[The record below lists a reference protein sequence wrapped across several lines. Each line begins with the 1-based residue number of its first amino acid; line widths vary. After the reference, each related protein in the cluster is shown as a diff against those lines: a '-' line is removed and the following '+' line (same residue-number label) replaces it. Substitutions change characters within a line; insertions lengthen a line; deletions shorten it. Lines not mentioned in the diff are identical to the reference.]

1 MDGEITI
8 GTKLDTDKFDRQI
21 SQLEKKMKKE
31 EDKKIIIDAKLGS
44 QQQELDEARQKTDA
58 LADAYQRLKEA
69 QNKVST
75 GQATPKEFTTFQD
88 LQSTYGSLEQLG
100 TQFDKALTKQDAI
113 EQKVAQT
120 KFRYDEINAKVSEYK
135 QKIEN
140 VKIEKQV
147 ADVEKLKSG
156 FNNVGS
162 SIQGAV
168 KHVARL
174 ALGIFGIRSAFMFLR
189 QASSNLAGYDKQY
202 AANIEYIRYA
212 LTQMIAPVLQWI
224 VNLAAKLLGYINAI
238 MQGWFGINL
247 FSRGSA
253 ENFNKMKAGASGVS
267 RAVKEIK
274 KDLAGFD
281 EINKLTDQSDTGTS
295 AGAGGVG
302 MPSFDLS
309 AMQGEPPAWLQWI
322 IDNKDLILS
331 ILAGIA
337 AGLLAIKLG
346 ASGIQALGIGVMVAG
361 IVYTIQSLLK
371 YLKDPS
377 WKNFGKVIQGIGI
390 AIVGLGILIKSVPLI
405 VAGAIILI
413 VGLIIK
419 HWEEIKSFLQR
430 GIDWLKG
437 KSDWVHQMF
446 GDTIGSIY
454 HLFVNNLQQ
463 ILNFFDS
470 FFKMIKGIFDGI
482 IKFIKGVF
490 TGNWQMAWEGIKQI
504 FSSLWEGIKGMAI
517 STINIIENNISAGVE
532 VIKAI
537 LQTLWNIMKS
547 GAITA
552 VNIVS
557 NVFNSLWNAIKNG
570 AQYAWNFIRNV
581 FSGIGSFFSNIVNR
595 IVGLFGNLGSRAGE
609 AIAGAFKAVVNG
621 VLRAVERI
629 LNSPIRAINR
639 LIGVINAVP
648 GVYINRLPTF
658 SLPRLKTGAIVNM
671 PNRGTL
677 VGGGSAIAGEAG
689 REGILP
695 LDDRQAMAELG
706 AEIGRHVLVNLTN
719 ITQMNGR
726 VIGRELKQVQSEQ
739 EFAFNT

>member
-31 EDKKIIIDAKLGS
+31 EDKKIVIDAKLGS
-44 QQQELDEARQKTDA
+44 QQEELDKARQKTDA
-58 LADAYQRLKEA
+58 LADAYQRLKEVQDRLA
-69 QNKVST
+69 T
-75 GQATPKEFTTFQD
+75 GQATPTEFTTFQD
-88 LQSTYGSLEQLG
+88 LQSTYGSLEQIG
-100 TQFDKALTKQDAI
+100 TQFDKALSKQEAI

-120 KFRYDEINAKVSEYK
+120 KYRYDEINAKANEYK

-156 FNNVGS
+156 FNSVGS

-174 ALGIFGIRSAFMFLR
+174 ALGIFGLRSAYMALR
-189 QASSNLAGYDKQY
+189 RASSDLASYDQQY
-202 AANIEYIRYA
+202 ATNLEYIRYA

-224 VNLAAKLLGYINAI
+224 VRLAATLLGYINAI

-253 ENFNKMKAGASGVS
+253 KNFQKMKAGAGGVS
-267 RAVKEIK
+267 KAVKEIK
-274 KDLAGFD
+274 KQLAGFD
-281 EINKLTDQSDTGTS
+281 EINMLTDQSDTGTS

-309 AMQGEPPAWLQWI
+309 KMQGDVPPWLQWI

-361 IVYTIQSLLK
+361 IIYTIQSLLD

-377 WKNFGKVIQGIGI
+377 WENFGKVIQGIGI

-454 HLFVNNLQQ
+454 DLFVDNLQQ

-517 STINIIENNISAGVE
+517 SNINIIKNNISAGAE

-595 IVGLFGNLGSRAGE
+595 IVGFL
-609 AIAGAFKAVVNG
+609 AI
-621 VLRAVERI
+621 
-629 LNSPIRAINR
+629 
-639 LIGVINAVP
+639 
-648 GVYINRLPTF
+648 
-658 SLPRLKTGAIVNM
+658 
-671 PNRGTL
+671 
-677 VGGGSAIAGEAG
+677 
-689 REGILP
+689 
-695 LDDRQAMAELG
+695 
-706 AEIGRHVLVNLTN
+706 
-719 ITQMNGR
+719 
-726 VIGRELKQVQSEQ
+726 
-739 EFAFNT
+739 

>member
-44 QQQELDEARQKTDA
+44 QQQELDEARQKADA

-75 GQATPKEFTTFQD
+75 GQATPKEFATFQD

-100 TQFDKALTKQDAI
+100 ASFDKALTKQDAI

-120 KFRYDEINAKVSEYK
+120 KFRYDEINAKVNEYK
-135 QKIEN
+135 QKVEN

-156 FNNVGS
+156 FNSVGS

-189 QASSNLAGYDKQY
+189 RASSDLASYDQQY
-202 AANIEYIRYA
+202 ATNLEYIRYA

-267 RAVKEIK
+267 KAVKEIK
-274 KDLAGFD
+274 KQLAGFD
-281 EINKLTDQSDTGTS
+281 EINMLTDQSDTGTS

-309 AMQGEPPAWLQWI
+309 AMQGDVPPWLQWI
-322 IDNKDLILS
+322 IDHKDEILS
-331 ILAGIA
+331 TLGGIA
-337 AGLLAIKLG
+337 AGLLALKFGLGGIK
-346 ASGIQALGIGVMVAG
+346 ALGIGILVKG
-361 IVYTIQSLLK
+361 IIDLISSLRD

-377 WKNFGKVIQGIGI
+377 WENFGKVIKAIGEI
-390 AIVGLGILIKSVPLI
+390 ILGLGIIIGNVPLI
-405 VAGAIILI
+405 VAGAIAIIL
-413 VGLIIK
+413 GLIIK
-419 HWEEIKSFLQR
+419 NWDKIKAFLQK
-430 GIDWLKG
+430 GIDWLTG

-454 HLFVNNLQQ
+454 DLFVDNLQQ

-504 FSSLWEGIKGMAI
+504 FSSLWEGIKGIAI
-517 STINIIENNISAGVE
+517 SIINIIKNNISAGAE

-570 AQYAWNFIRNV
+570 AQYAWNFIGNV

-595 IVGLFGNLGSRAGE
+595 IVGFFGNLGSRAGE

-629 LNSPIRAINR
+629 LNSPIRAINS
-639 LIGVINAVP
+639 LISVINSVP
-648 GVYINRLPTF
+648 RNKYKYI
-658 SLPRLKTGAIVNM
+658 
-671 PNRGTL
+671 
-677 VGGGSAIAGEAG
+677 
-689 REGILP
+689 
-695 LDDRQAMAELG
+695 
-706 AEIGRHVLVNLTN
+706 TN
-719 ITQMNGR
+719 I
-726 VIGRELKQVQSEQ
+726 
-739 EFAFNT
+739 

>member
-31 EDKKIIIDAKLGS
+31 EDKKIVIDAKLGS

-100 TQFDKALTKQDAI
+100 ASFDTALSKQDAI

-120 KFRYDEINAKVSEYK
+120 KYRYDEINAKVSEYK

-156 FNNVGS
+156 FNSVGS

-168 KHVARL
+168 KHVTRL
-174 ALGIFGIRSAFMFLR
+174 ALGIFGIRRAFMFLR
-189 QASSNLAGYDKQY
+189 RASSDLASYDKQY
-202 AANIEYIRYA
+202 ATNLEYIRYA

-267 RAVKEIK
+267 KAVKEIK
-274 KDLAGFD
+274 KQLTGFD
-281 EINKLTDQSDTGTS
+281 EINMLTDQSDTGTS

-309 AMQGEPPAWLQWI
+309 AMQGDVPPWLQWI
-322 IDNKDLILS
+322 IDHKDEILS
-331 ILAGIA
+331 TLGGIA
-337 AGLLAIKLG
+337 AGLLALKFGLGGIK
-346 ASGIQALGIGVMVAG
+346 ALGIGILVKG
-361 IVYTIQSLLK
+361 IIDLISSLRD

-377 WKNFGKVIQGIGI
+377 WENFGKVIKAIGEI
-390 AIVGLGILIKSVPLI
+390 ILGLGIIIGNVPLI
-405 VAGAIILI
+405 VAGAIAIIL
-413 VGLIIK
+413 GLIIK
-419 HWEEIKSFLQR
+419 NWDKIKAFLQK
-430 GIDWLKG
+430 GIDWLTG
-437 KSDWVHQMF
+437 KSDWVHKMF
-446 GDTIGSIY
+446 GDTIGNIY
-454 HLFVNNLQQ
+454 DTFVKHLQL
-463 ILNFFDS
+463 ILNWFDMT
-470 FFKMIKGIFDGI
+470 FTNIKRIFDGLI
-482 IKFIKGVF
+482 QFIKGVF
-490 TGNWQMAWEGIKQI
+490 TGNWREAWEGIKNI
-504 FSSLWEGIKGMAI
+504 FGGIFNWIGNTVK
-517 STINIIENNISAGVE
+517 TV
-532 VIKAI
+532 
-537 LQTLWNIMKS
+537 LQM
-547 GAITA
+547 
-552 VNIVS
+552 
-557 NVFNSLWNAIKNG
+557 
-570 AQYAWNFIRNV
+570 AWNLVKNFATTGANTV
-581 FSGIGSFFSNIVNR
+581 AGIFKTIVN
-595 IVGLFGNLGSRAGE
+595 A
-609 AIAGAFKAVVNG
+609 
-621 VLRAVERI
+621 VLRTIESV
-629 LNSPIRAINR
+629 LNSPIRTINS

-648 GVYINRLPTF
+648 GINLSTLPTF
-658 SLPRLKTGAIVNM
+658 NLPRLKVGGIVNM
-671 PNRGTL
+671 PNKGTL
-677 VGGGSAIAGEAG
+677 VGGAVTGESG
-689 REGILP
+689 REGVLP
-695 LDDRQAMAELG
+695 LTDQQAMSELG
-706 AEIGRHVLVNLTN
+706 REIGRHVLVNLTN
-719 ITQMNGR
+719 ITTMNGR

-739 EFAFNT
+739 EFAFNS

>member
-1 MDGEITI
+1 VDGEITI

-58 LADAYQRLKEA
+58 LADAYQRLKEV

-75 GQATPKEFTTFQD
+75 GQATPNEFTTFQD

-174 ALGIFGIRSAFMFLR
+174 ALGIFGVRSAFMFLR
-189 QASSNLAGYDKQY
+189 RASSDLASYDQQY
-202 AANIEYIRYA
+202 ATNLEYIRYA

-253 ENFNKMKAGASGVS
+253 KNFQKMKAGASGAS
-267 RAVKEIK
+267 KAVKEIK
-274 KDLAGFD
+274 KQLAGFD
-281 EINKLTDQSDTGTS
+281 EINMLTDQSDS
-295 AGAGGVG
+295 GAGGG
-302 MPSFDLS
+302 TGGARPDFDLS
-309 AMQGEPPAWLQWI
+309 KMQGDPPKWLQWI
-322 IDNKDLILS
+322 IDNKELILGA
-331 ILAGIA
+331 LAGIA
-337 AGLLAIKLG
+337 AGLIAIKFG
-346 ASGIQALGIGVMVAG
+346 ASGILALGIGLIVGG
-361 IVYTIQSLLK
+361 IVALIQDIVK
-371 YLKDPS
+371 FIKDPS
-377 WKNFGKVIQGIGI
+377 WKNFANILRDLAILLAGVAI
-390 AIVGLGILIKSVPLI
+390 AMLAVNAANPI
-405 VAGAIILI
+405 AWIILLISII
-413 VGLIIK
+413 VLLVAEVIK
-419 HWEEIKSFLQR
+419 HWDKIKEVLGVVGNWINEHIIQPVV
-430 GIDWLKG
+430 K
-437 KSDWVHQMF
+437 
-446 GDTIGSIY
+446 
-454 HLFVNNLQQ
+454 
-463 ILNFFDS
+463 FFQELWEKIS
-470 FFKMIKGIFDGI
+470 TGVTNAWNG
-482 IKFIKGVF
+482 IKGVLS
-490 TGNWQMAWEGIKQI
+490 TVGNWIYTKIVQPVGNF
-504 FSSLWEGIKGMAI
+504 FSD
-517 STINIIENNISAGVE
+517 
-532 VIKAI
+532 
-537 LQTLWNIMKS
+537 LWNGFKT
-547 GAITA
+547 GA
-552 VNIVS
+552 VN
-557 NVFNSLWNAIKNG
+557 
-570 AQYAWNFIRNV
+570 AWNFIRNV

-595 IVGLFGNLGSRAGE
+595 IVGFFGNLGSRAGE

-648 GVYINRLPTF
+648 GVNINRLPTF

-739 EFAFNT
+739 EFAFNS